1 MNYRKTVHLERE
13 NFYHKM
19 LSIETSD
26 TLTLAF
32 ASKIDRWLKL
42 NLIIYSD
49 QPDSFNFSK
58 ILE

>member
-13 NFYHKM
+13 SFYHKM
-19 LSIETSD
+19 LSIESKD
-26 TLTLAF
+26 ILTLAF

-49 QPDSFNFSK
+49 HPDSFTFSK